1 MCCSN
6 KKYKIVMH
14 YFVKCKSYNQANCL
28 TIRAKCS
35 DSECV
40 TTKQQVGYAALMQMA
55 KFCLHMMSHLCSWS
69 AMFFIFLES
78 FLSK

>member
-28 TIRAKCS
+28 TIRAKS
-35 DSECV
+35 VVILNVS
-40 TTKQQVGYAALMQMA
+40 QQTA
-55 KFCLHMMSHLCSWS
+55 SRLCSVN
-69 AMFFIFLES
+69 ANG
-78 FLSK
+78 